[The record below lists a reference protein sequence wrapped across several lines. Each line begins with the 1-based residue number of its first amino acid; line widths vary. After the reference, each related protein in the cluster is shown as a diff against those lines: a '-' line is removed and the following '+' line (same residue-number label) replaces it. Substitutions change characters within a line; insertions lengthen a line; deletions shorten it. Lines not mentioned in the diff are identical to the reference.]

1 MSFKLVLVAIL
12 GAFFVY
18 VLLLPRQVLLRK
30 TFIIG
35 FVAIM
40 VGFVLQ
46 PDLSTTIANYFGI
59 ARGADF
65 LFYLSHLVL
74 FLIAFIYYLKFKDME
89 IRFARIVRSLAI
101 SNAQDP
107 ETSVG
112 PGRIPGVAE

>member
-1 MSFKLVLVAIL
+1 MIFKLVVVAML

-30 TFIIG
+30 VFIIG

-40 VGFVLQ
+40 IGFVLE
-46 PDLSTTIANYFGI
+46 PDAATTLANYFGI

-89 IRFARIVRSLAI
+89 IRLARLVRGLAI
-101 SNAQDP
+101 SQ
-107 ETSVG
+107 
-112 PGRIPGVAE
+112 AEHGDG